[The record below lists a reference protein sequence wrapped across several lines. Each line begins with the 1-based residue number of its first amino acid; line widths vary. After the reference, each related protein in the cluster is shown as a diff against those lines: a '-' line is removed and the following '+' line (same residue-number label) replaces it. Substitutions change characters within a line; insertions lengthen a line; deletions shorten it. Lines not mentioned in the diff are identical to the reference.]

1 MQSSCPGKCG
11 KVFYRCQLIV
21 DWSPATSMRNR
32 WQSVTVALWGISS
45 HCPFHHCPLP
55 VPYPLQARHRPP
67 SRSRSLARAVG
78 LPSHAP
84 HVYRI
89 KDHLLSTF
97 ALPEPRSAFLAL
109 PVNIDPCPLSLT
121 MLIARY
127 NYIFSSL
134 NAARSLDLLCFL
146 LARFSPTVPPCT
158 IPHPRSA

>member
-1 MQSSCPGKCG
+1 MQSSCSGKCG

-67 SRSRSLARAVG
+67 ATLSLTLVGSGRGTPIPCPPCLSHQGPSLIHLRSPRASLGV
-78 LPSHAP
+78 
-84 HVYRI
+84 
-89 KDHLLSTF
+89 
-97 ALPEPRSAFLAL
+97 PR
-109 PVNIDPCPLSLT
+109 PPIDPCPLSLT

-146 LARFSPTVPPCT
+146 LVLLSPMVPPCA
-158 IPHPRSA
+158 IRHPRSA